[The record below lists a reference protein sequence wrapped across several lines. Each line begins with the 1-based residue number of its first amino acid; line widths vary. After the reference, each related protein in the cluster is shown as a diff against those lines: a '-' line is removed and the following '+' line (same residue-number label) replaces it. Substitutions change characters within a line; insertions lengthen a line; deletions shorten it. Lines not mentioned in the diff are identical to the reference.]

1 MKVQALLAVACG
13 GMIGALA
20 RYGVD
25 GLLAGTT
32 FALQATLLVNVI
44 GAFGLGYMTP
54 KQWAN
59 RDGWYTCLTTSFF
72 GSFTTFSTVYLQWF
86 EWFTYGLVK
95 EVFLRVAQLGP
106 ALQKL
111 GVAVHDLGNLAGPA
125 NPRGERDAQGMRN
138 LSEGLAWSRIAH
150 DAVWQALQQ
159 KQLPI
164 LLGGDHTNSLK

>member
-1 MKVQALLAVACG
+1 MKVQTLLAVACG

-44 GAFGLGYMTP
+44 GAFGLGYLTP
-54 KQWAN
+54 KQWATH
-59 RDGWYTCLTTSFF
+59 GVWYACLSTGFF

-95 EVFLRVAQLGP
+95 EVFIYGTAMLGSGFVA
-106 ALQKL
+106 
-111 GVAVHDLGNLAGPA
+111 AGIGYYMSK
-125 NPRGERDAQGMRN
+125 REEEKR
-138 LSEGLAWSRIAH
+138 
-150 DAVWQALQQ
+150 
-159 KQLPI
+159 
-164 LLGGDHTNSLK
+164 

>member
-1 MKVQALLAVACG
+1 MKVQTLLAVACG

-59 RDGWYTCLTTSFF
+59 RDGWYTCLTTGFF

-95 EVFLRVAQLGP
+95 EVFIYGTAMLGCGFVA
-106 ALQKL
+106 
-111 GVAVHDLGNLAGPA
+111 AGTGYYA
-125 NPRGERDAQGMRN
+125 SKWKEKKR
-138 LSEGLAWSRIAH
+138 
-150 DAVWQALQQ
+150 
-159 KQLPI
+159 
-164 LLGGDHTNSLK
+164 